1 MKNIN
6 MMISALMLAGAV
18 ISCQKENEE
27 SGNEPQGGETTE
39 GVTFS
44 AVFDEIDTKT
54 LVDEG
59 GKVTWSSAD
68 CISVFDGAGAAGW
81 ADGYTKDK
89 KYKNTLES
97 GATAVFKPYSETDVA
112 VEGASKY
119 YALCPRDSGASCDVE
134 NGVFDF
140 WLIDCQ
146 KGNKDGF
153 SDNRSI
159 EGRHTNYSVA
169 MTTDPENKP
178 LSFKNTVAQ
187 LKITVP
193 EFLDGKVTHIAI
205 IPLGGEYIAGD
216 TEVTLNDDGTVEDV
230 VGRYAW
236 KDNGTG
242 SKYSAVYLF
251 PDYNTQNRYTVS
263 GATFSAGTYYA
274 AIRNVELSKGLLI
287 EYRNS
292 AGGSANTVVSTDVI
306 ASKRT
311 GKSISVMKSHLYNM
325 GTFGDKPSSAPSGK
339 GISSVPYS
347 FSFYCTTKTDEDSK
361 YITKGTIAESDVITM
376 GAGAYAGYQYKQYSG
391 VAATEKDETIGA
403 RLNLSGVTYYKM
415 GTTEKIA
422 TPSFSYWA
430 QQQAHDNLHIANM
443 CTRDGIAGLP
453 FECGAFLSVPLQTDL
468 PSSFSI
474 SFGIYLGG
482 TWGMKDWAVYYSND
496 SISWLRAGEVISVNA
511 AGTSGKNYMYYQ
523 VKADS
528 PVSFKKGGM
537 LYLKIVPVGK
547 ASLASASCD
556 GFGAAASNNGRPRF
570 HSAITISPVNV
581 EASSAVSGAVL
592 FEGFDGFNGGLDY
605 FIGDR
610 LAGMANLCGAAGSLS
625 NYTLTNVYQ
634 RPGYAQI
641 GYVDSQTMANDYDMT
656 TTNKVGSLKT
666 PALGKAGDLELSF
679 KACVYRSPA
688 ARGNV
693 NVAEKTDG
701 YTTDVTTVRINVIGG
716 GTIDGATTKDIE
728 NVSVNAWQTIALT
741 ISGATADTQV
751 EFTSPTDGTFHRW
764 FIDDIC
770 VK

>member
-1 MKNIN
+1 
-6 MMISALMLAGAV
+6 
-18 ISCQKENEE
+18 
-27 SGNEPQGGETTE
+27 
-39 GVTFS
+39 
-44 AVFDEIDTKT
+44 
-54 LVDEG
+54 
-59 GKVTWSSAD
+59 
-68 CISVFDGAGAAGW
+68 
-81 ADGYTKDK
+81 
-89 KYKNTLES
+89 
-97 GATAVFKPYSETDVA
+97 
-112 VEGASKY
+112 
-119 YALCPRDSGASCDVE
+119 
-134 NGVFDF
+134 
-140 WLIDCQ
+140 
-146 KGNKDGF
+146 
-153 SDNRSI
+153 
-159 EGRHTNYSVA
+159 
-169 MTTDPENKP
+169 
-178 LSFKNTVAQ
+178 
-187 LKITVP
+187 
-193 EFLDGKVTHIAI
+193 
-205 IPLGGEYIAGD
+205 
-216 TEVTLNDDGTVEDV
+216 
-230 VGRYAW
+230 
-236 KDNGTG
+236 
-242 SKYSAVYLF
+242 
-251 PDYNTQNRYTVS
+251 
-263 GATFSAGTYYA
+263 
-274 AIRNVELSKGLLI
+274 
-287 EYRNS
+287 
-292 AGGSANTVVSTDVI
+292 
-306 ASKRT
+306 
-311 GKSISVMKSHLYNM
+311 
-325 GTFGDKPSSAPSGK
+325 
-339 GISSVPYS
+339 
-347 FSFYCTTKTDEDSK
+347 
-361 YITKGTIAESDVITM
+361 
-376 GAGAYAGYQYKQYSG
+376 
-391 VAATEKDETIGA
+391 
-403 RLNLSGVTYYKM
+403 M

-430 QQQAHDNLHIANM
+430 QSQAHDNLHIANM

-482 TWGMKDWAVYYSND
+482 DWGMKDWAVYYSND
-496 SISWLRAGEVISVNA
+496 SISWLRAGDVISVNA

-523 VKADS
+523 VNADS

-556 GFGAAASNNGRPRF
+556 GFGAAASSNGRPRF

-688 ARGNV
+688 ARDNV
-693 NVAEKTDG
+693 KVAEKIDG

-728 NVSVNAWQTIALT
+728 SVSVNAWQTIALT